1 MPISQRAVVATA
13 RAGAFSMRSAAEQS
27 VESIMHLLAMLAVAY
42 ALLRRFSKRRFER
55 AAASR

>member
-1 MPISQRAVVATA
+1 MPISQRAVVATT
-13 RAGAFSMRSAAEQS
+13 RAGAFSMRSCCP
-27 VESIMHLLAMLAVAY
+27 SIMHLLAMLAVAY